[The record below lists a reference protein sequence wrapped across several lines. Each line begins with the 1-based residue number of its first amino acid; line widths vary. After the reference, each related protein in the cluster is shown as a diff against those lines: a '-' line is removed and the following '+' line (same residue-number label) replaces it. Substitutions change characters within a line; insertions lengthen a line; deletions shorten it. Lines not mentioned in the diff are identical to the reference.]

1 MTSHDELLD
10 SVAAYALGVLSP
22 AQAAA
27 VETHLQTCQE
37 CRDEYRYLRPAVTA
51 VAYTAEACADPNSG
65 ATAVSPLLKAR
76 IMKRIR
82 AEAPARSQ
90 PRVWPAY
97 ALAAACLALAIVTG
111 MADLSLNDR
120 LNRDHAQTLAQV
132 QIIADLT
139 APDSQRHRFAG
150 GEVVTH
156 GDHLYIAAHDLPAPP
171 VGRVYQAWTLAK
183 GAKGVAPSVTFTPGQ
198 GLVRLPEAATTLAAV
213 AISVEPEGGS
223 KQPTTKPIALVA
235 L

>member
-1 MTSHDELLD
+1 MMSHDELLD

-22 AQAAA
+22 ADAAT

-65 ATAVSPLLKAR
+65 TTAVSPLLKAR

-82 AEAPARSQ
+82 SEAPAHSQ

-111 MADLSLNDR
+111 LADLSLSGR
-120 LNRDHAQTLAQV
+120 LNRDHAQTVAQA

-156 GDHLYIAAHDLPAPP
+156 GDRLYIATHDLPAPP
-171 VGRVYQAWTLAK
+171 AGRVYQAWTLAK
-183 GAKGVAPSVTFTPGQ
+183 GAKAVAPSVTFTPDQ